1 VARPW
6 DQLDPK
12 DLRRQQDTLLR
23 QTLLQMQLAHV
34 PTARARLLAAGLD
47 ARNFKGLEELNKVP
61 TATRADVL
69 DPVRNPEGARGMVLQ
84 GTAEGVRRFSDRATL
99 RRVATARLLGGEDVQ
114 ALAIEAASR
123 PIHQHIAFGPGG
135 PIPIA
140 YTRDDLDLFA
150 RAGAR
155 LATLTGLDREDR
167 LLNLIPFGP
176 TLDFWGVFYMA
187 HGVGMSAVHTRR
199 EGGDI
204 VRALVA
210 FDAARPTAIAI
221 PADEVKEFPEA
232 ARNAGLDLSE
242 VNAVLAVGR
251 SLTKAEREMLGVTL
265 AAAGAENARIAAAY
279 GPPEGR
285 VLWGECAIPVGKT
298 ETFGFHTY
306 PDLEL
311 VEVLSP
317 DTASTLAEQTP
328 GEITITPLGFR
339 GGGVPRWRTG
349 DLALGGV
356 TTQECPNCG
365 RTVPRVG
372 PSVRRNAWQR
382 RVRLNGRAVRFDFR
396 YAAASTVPRALE
408 FQVELVGGE
417 EEGKLFVYIRPRTDD
432 PTPLIELFEELERWG
447 TPPSQIVVAGEDE
460 LRQRLD
466 ATEGLFR
473 RFAER

>member
-1 VARPW
+1 MARPW
-6 DQLDPK
+6 DQVSPK
-12 DLRRQQDTLLR
+12 DYRRTQDTLLR
-23 QTLLQMQLAHV
+23 QSLLQMQLAHV
-34 PTARARLLAAGLD
+34 PTARARLQAAGLD
-47 ARNFKGLEELNKVP
+47 ARNFKGFDELNKVP
-61 TATRADVL
+61 TATRAEVL
-69 DPVRNPEGARGMVLQ
+69 DPVRNPDGARGLVVQ

-99 RRVATARLLGGEDVQ
+99 RRVAAARLVGGEDVQ
-114 ALAIEAASR
+114 QLAIEAASR
-123 PIHQHIAFGPGG
+123 PIHQHIAFGAGG
-135 PIPIA
+135 PIPVA

-155 LATLTGLDREDR
+155 LAALTGTDREDR

-187 HGVGMSAVHTRR
+187 HGVGMSAIHTRR

-204 VRALVA
+204 VRALAA
-210 FDAARPTAIAI
+210 FEAARPTAIAI
-221 PADEVKEFPEA
+221 PADEVQEFPEA

-242 VNAVLAVGR
+242 IQEVLAVGR
-251 SLTKAEREMLGVTL
+251 SLTKAERELLGEAL
-265 AAAGAENARIAAAY
+265 ASAGATQARIAAAY
-279 GPPEGR
+279 GPAEGR
-285 VLWGECAIPVGKT
+285 LLWGECAVPVGKT

-306 PDLEL
+306 PDLEF
-311 VEVLSP
+311 VEVLAP
-317 DTASTLAEQTP
+317 DTGTPLPEQTP
-328 GEITITPLGFR
+328 GEITVTPLGFR
-339 GGGVPRWRTG
+339 GGGVPRWRSG
-349 DLALGGV
+349 DLALGGI
-356 TTQECPNCG
+356 TTQPCPNCG

-382 RVRLNGRAVRFDFR
+382 RARLNGRSVRFDFR
-396 YAAASTVPRALE
+396 YAAVSTVPRALE
-408 FQVELVGGE
+408 FQVELVDAE
-417 EEGKLFVYIRPRTDD
+417 QEGKLFVYIRPRTDD

>member
-6 DQLDPK
+6 DQVSSK
-12 DLRRQQDTLLR
+12 DNRRSQDQLLR

-47 ARNFKGLEELNKVP
+47 ARTFKGLDELTKIP
-61 TATRADVL
+61 TATRAEVL
-69 DPVRNPEGARGMVLQ
+69 DPVRNPEGARGLVLQ
-84 GTAEGVRRFSDRATL
+84 GTAEGVRRFSDRSTL

-114 ALAIEAASR
+114 QLAIEAASR
-123 PIHQHIAFGPGG
+123 PIHQHLAFGPGG

-150 RAGAR
+150 RAGSR
-155 LATLTGLDREDR
+155 LAALTGIDREDR

-210 FDAARPTAIAI
+210 FDATRPTTIAI
-221 PADEVKEFPEA
+221 PAEEVAEFPEA
-232 ARNAGLDLSE
+232 ARSAGLDLSE
-242 VNAVLAVGR
+242 IRALLAVGR
-251 SLTKAEREMLGVTL
+251 SLTKAEREQLGEAL
-265 AAAGAENARIAAAY
+265 AAAGAPDARIAAAY
-279 GPPEGR
+279 GPAEGR
-285 VLWGECAIPVGKT
+285 VLWGECAVPVGKS

-317 DTASTLAEQTP
+317 DTAQSLGEQTP

-339 GGGVPRWRTG
+339 GGGVPRWRSG

-356 TTQECPNCG
+356 TSQPCPNCG

-396 YAAASTVPRALE
+396 YAAASAVPRALE
-408 FQVELVGGE
+408 FQVELLGGDE
-417 EEGKLFVYIRPRTDD
+417 SKLFVYIRPRSED

-447 TPPSQIVVAGEDE
+447 TAPTQIVLASEEE

-466 ATEGLFR
+466 ATDGLFR

>member
-1 VARPW
+1 MARPW
-6 DQLDPK
+6 DQVSPK
-12 DLRRQQDTLLR
+12 DYRRTQDTLLR

-34 PTARARLLAAGLD
+34 PTARARLSAAGLD
-47 ARNFKGLEELNKVP
+47 ARSFKGLDELNKVP
-61 TATRADVL
+61 TATRAEVL
-69 DPVRNPEGARGMVLQ
+69 DPVRNAEGARGMVLQ

-99 RRVATARLLGGEDVQ
+99 RRVAAARLVGGEDVQ

-140 YTRDDLDLFA
+140 YTRDDLELFA

-155 LATLTGLDREDR
+155 LATIAGIDREDR

-204 VRALVA
+204 VRALAA
-210 FDAARPTAIAI
+210 FDAARPTAVAI
-221 PADEVKEFPEA
+221 PADEVAEFPEA
-232 ARNAGLDLSE
+232 ARNAALDLSE
-242 VNAVLAVGR
+242 INVVLAVGR
-251 SLTKAEREMLGVTL
+251 SLTKAEREQLGEALT
-265 AAAGAENARIAAAY
+265 ASGAVNARIAAAY
-279 GPPEGR
+279 GPAEGR

-317 DTASTLAEQTP
+317 DTGSPLAEQTP
-328 GEITITPLGFR
+328 GEVTVTPLGFR
-339 GGGVPRWRTG
+339 GGGVPRWRSG
-349 DLALGGV
+349 DLALGGI
-356 TTQECPNCG
+356 TTQSCPNCG

-382 RVRLNGRAVRFDFR
+382 RTRLNGRPVRFDFR
-396 YAAASTVPRALE
+396 YPAVSAVPRALE
-408 FQVELVGGE
+408 FQIELTGTEDDGQF
-417 EEGKLFVYIRPRTDD
+417 FVYIRPRTDD

-447 TPPSQIVVAGEDE
+447 TAPSQIVVSGEEE

>member
-1 VARPW
+1 
-6 DQLDPK
+6 
-12 DLRRQQDTLLR
+12 LLR

-61 TATRADVL
+61 TATRAEVL
-69 DPVRNPEGARGMVLQ
+69 DPVRNPDGAQGMVLQ
-84 GTAEGVRRFSDRATL
+84 GTAEGVRRFSDRSTL
-99 RRVATARLLGGEDVQ
+99 RRVAAARLVGGEDVQ
-114 ALAIEAASR
+114 QLAIEAASR
-123 PIHQHIAFGPGG
+123 PIHQHLAFGPGG
-135 PIPIA
+135 PIPVA

-155 LATLTGLDREDR
+155 LATLTGIGREDR
-167 LLNLIPFGP
+167 LLNLVPFGP

-187 HGVGMSAVHTRR
+187 HGVGMSALHSRR

-204 VRALVA
+204 VRSLVA
-210 FDAARPTAIAI
+210 FNASRPTALAI
-221 PADEVKEFPEA
+221 PADEIKDFPEA

-242 VNAVLAVGR
+242 ITAVLAVGR
-251 SLTKAEREMLGVTL
+251 SLTKTEREQLGEGL
-265 AAAGAENARIAAAY
+265 AAAGATEARIAAAY
-279 GPPEGR
+279 GPAEGR
-285 VLWGECAIPVGKT
+285 VLWGECAVPVGKS
-298 ETFGFHTY
+298 ETFGFHTF

-317 DTASTLAEQTP
+317 DTAQPLGEQTP

-349 DLALGGV
+349 DLALGGI
-356 TTQECPNCG
+356 TTQPCPNCG
-365 RTVPRVG
+365 RTIPRVG

-382 RVRLNGRAVRFDFR
+382 RVRLNGRPVRFDFR
-396 YAAASTVPRALE
+396 YPAASTVPRALE
-408 FQVELVGGE
+408 FQIELIGGE
-417 EEGKLFVYIRPRTDD
+417 EEGKLFIYIRPRTDD
-432 PTPLIELFEELERWG
+432 PSPLIELFEELERWG
-447 TPPSQIVVAGEDE
+447 TAPTQIVVATEGE
-460 LRQRLD
+460 LRERLD

>member
-6 DQLDPK
+6 DQVSSK
-12 DLRRQQDTLLR
+12 DNRRSQDQLLR

-47 ARNFKGLEELNKVP
+47 ARTFKGLDELTKIP
-61 TATRADVL
+61 TAMRAEVL
-69 DPVRNPEGARGMVLQ
+69 DPVRNPEGARGLVLQ
-84 GTAEGVRRFSDRATL
+84 GTAEGVRRFSDRSTL

-114 ALAIEAASR
+114 QLAIEAASR
-123 PIHQHIAFGPGG
+123 PIHQHLAFGPGG

-150 RAGAR
+150 RAGSR
-155 LATLTGLDREDR
+155 LAALTGIDREDR

-210 FDAARPTAIAI
+210 FDATRPTTIAI
-221 PADEVKEFPEA
+221 PADEVAEFPEA

-242 VNAVLAVGR
+242 IRALLAVGR
-251 SLTKAEREMLGVTL
+251 SLTKAEREQLGEAL
-265 AAAGAENARIAAAY
+265 AAAGAMEARIAAAY
-279 GPPEGR
+279 APAEGR
-285 VLWGECAIPVGKT
+285 VLWGECAVPVGKS

-317 DTASTLAEQTP
+317 DTAQSLDEQTP

-339 GGGVPRWRTG
+339 GGGVPRWRSG

-356 TTQECPNCG
+356 TSQPCPNCG

-396 YAAASTVPRALE
+396 DAAASAVPRALE
-408 FQVELVGGE
+408 FQVELLGGDE
-417 EEGKLFVYIRPRTDD
+417 SKLFVYIRPRSED

-447 TPPSQIVVAGEDE
+447 TAPTQIVLATEDE

-466 ATEGLFR
+466 ATDGLFR